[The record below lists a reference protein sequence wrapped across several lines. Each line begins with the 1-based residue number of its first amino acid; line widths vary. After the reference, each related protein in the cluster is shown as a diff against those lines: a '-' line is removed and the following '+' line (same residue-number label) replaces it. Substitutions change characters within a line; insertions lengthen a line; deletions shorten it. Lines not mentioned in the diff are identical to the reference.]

1 MPTVR
6 CDHCD
11 KLIGEN
17 EPILVIDRDR
27 GHWTTLA
34 AERGLPFA
42 EVFHTGCFASV
53 RESGTLDWL
62 RDV

>member
-1 MPTVR
+1 
-6 CDHCD
+6 
-11 KLIGEN
+11 LIGEN

-27 GHWTTLA
+27 GHWTTLT

>member
-17 EPILVIDRDR
+17 EPILVIDRDH
-27 GHWTTLA
+27 GHWTTLT
-34 AERGLPFA
+34 AECVSRFA
-42 EVFHTGCFASV
+42 EVFHRSCFARV
-53 RESGTLDWL
+53 RESGTLAWL